1 MGDPKTPEATESGQ
15 YRLPD
20 SKRGTEPTKWVDP
33 VQKRLNEQIENGF
46 KRTAEDFDISVEDV
60 RMVQN
65 ALGQSSWRAF
75 EHIRN
80 GMSPTEAIAAAQREK
95 QTP

>member
-1 MGDPKTPEATESGQ
+1 MGDPKTPETTEGGQ

-20 SKRGTEPTKWVDP
+20 PKSGSKPHEWVDP
-33 VQKRLNEQIENGF
+33 VQKRLNEQVENGF
-46 KRTAEDFDISVEDV
+46 KRTAEDFGISVEDV

-80 GMSPTEAIAAAQREK
+80 GMSPTEAIAAVQRE
-95 QTP
+95 T